1 VKVLFDHNV
10 PRQLRRSLPGH
21 EIHTAKEMGWAEL
34 ENGELLDAAQAS
46 GFDVMVTGDKRLSRE
61 QHLEGRSLALVVLG
75 TTDRKLL
82 ERDTAPVVA
91 AVERSMP
98 GSFEALP
105 APEPQRRSP
114 SPSGP

>member
-10 PRQLRRSLPGH
+10 PRQLRRSLLGH

-34 ENGELLDAAQAS
+34 ENGELLDAAQGS

-61 QHLEGRSLALVVLG
+61 QNLEGRSLALVVLG

-82 ERDTAPVVA
+82 ERDSGPIVA
-91 AVERSMP
+91 AVQRAKP

-105 APEPQRRSP
+105 APPDKINP
-114 SPSGP
+114 